1 VGDVAGSGLPA
12 AIVMGRMRSALRAYV
27 LEAADPA
34 VALRLLDRKIQ
45 YFEGDAMATLL
56 YATYD
61 PASGELWL
69 SSAGH
74 PPPVVALPDGPSAA
88 ALPIRPDPPIGTA
101 DDPPR
106 QSAVVTI
113 PPGGLLCCYT
123 DGLVERRD
131 RAIDQG
137 IGLLADTM
145 RGQLQTRDR
154 RAGRPVSLAD
164 DTCAAVMRD
173 LVGHAHA
180 RDDVAVLVMHRE
192 PPG

>member
-1 VGDVAGSGLPA
+1 
-12 AIVMGRMRSALRAYV
+12 MGRMRSALRAYV
-27 LEAADPA
+27 LETADPA

-45 YFEGDAMATLL
+45 YFEADAMATVL
-56 YATYD
+56 YGLYD
-61 PASGELWL
+61 PASGELRI

-74 PPPVVALPDGPSAA
+74 PPPVIALPGELSAC
-88 ALPIRPDPPIGTA
+88 ALPVRPDPPIGTA

-106 QSAVVTI
+106 QSAVLTI
-113 PPGGLLCCYT
+113 PPGALLCCYT

-131 RAIDQG
+131 RAIDEG

-145 RGQLQTRDR
+145 RRQLQTRDS

-180 RDDVAVLVMHRE
+180 RDDVAVLILHRK
-192 PPG
+192 PSG